1 MKNSYKV
8 FVIEDEMPIRKKIL
22 EEVKDL
28 NWKVSFFSKED
39 SIFDLLKFG
48 PDILVQDYLKNK
60 VIRIYEWEIPY

>member
-1 MKNSYKV
+1 
-8 FVIEDEMPIRKKIL
+8 MPIRKKIL

>member
-8 FVIEDEMPIRKKIL
+8 FVIEDEMPVRTKIL

-60 VIRIYEWEIPY
+60 VTRIYEWDIPY